1 MCDEDDVGDELKE
14 DDIGDEEDDG
24 DDDEFDILI

>member
-24 DDDEFDILI
+24 DDDDFDILI